1 MGEEMVET
9 DHDKVKRRKRILR
22 KEREDRDG
30 ESREEMVETD
40 HDEAGH
46 K

>member
-1 MGEEMVET
+1 MENWERQGEEMVET

-30 ESREEMVETD
+30 ESREV
-40 HDEAGH
+40 GRGNG
-46 K
+46 